1 MTLTSYPD
9 KGSLIRLTWIL
20 GKSIFNSLICDYYI
34 SGKFSKLL
42 IYYYFF
48 KILTILSQAF

>member
-9 KGSLIRLTWIL
+9 KGSLIRLTEIL
-20 GKSIFNSLICDYYI
+20 GRSIFNSLICNYYI
-34 SGKFSKLL
+34 SGSISKLL

-48 KILTILSQAF
+48 NILTILSQAF